1 MIPERQKTGET
12 PLATAYC
19 LENVSRLQCTAG
31 KLRQSLADLAR
42 RGDGAGNLER
52 PRQLKLTE
60 EGPERKEPHRENP
73 EIWSVSHEP
82 SVGTI

>member
-1 MIPERQKTGET
+1 MR
-12 PLATAYC
+12 PLIVAAYC
-19 LENVSRLQCTAG
+19 LENVSRLQCTEG
-31 KLRQSLADLAR
+31 KLRQSLVDLER

-52 PRQLKLTE
+52 PRQLKLTK
-60 EGPERKEPHRENP
+60 EGPERRESQRENL